1 MAVPKPMRTEFGI
14 HHRLESCVPV
24 VFGLVVNF
32 GHLKKLS
39 LNFPLMSL
47 TGNLKQMTD
56 RDWSRVFREIKDI
69 RESYGCLCLRQFL
82 VKRFAF
88 KAKTG
93 PLKQVLAAMGI
104 NHTIMNPGWDTAHQR
119 THESPSV
126 HERDPLVWGIAL
138 FRFINCVIINED
150 CFIYID

>member
-1 MAVPKPMRTEFGI
+1 MPSGGRVKSWLPVDHK
-14 HHRLESCVPV
+14 LPV

-39 LNFPLMSL
+39 LNFPLKSL

-56 RDWSRVFREIKDI
+56 SDWSRVFREIKDS

-88 KAKTG
+88 KAKTV
-93 PLKQVLAAMGI
+93 PLKQVLAAGHGDKSHS
-104 NHTIMNPGWDTAHQR
+104 N
-119 THESPSV
+119 ES
-126 HERDPLVWGIAL
+126 
-138 FRFINCVIINED
+138 
-150 CFIYID
+150 